1 MFFVSVNKYH
11 FTLPAAARAAT
22 AMARFTQSII
32 IISGRI
38 DEAVESYTQDQFEIL
53 LYKKNSKLIQF
64 TITWNKK
71 YLLYKV
77 TNYLENW
84 CFDATFLQLGK
95 VDSSM
100 EMVWGHL

>member
-11 FTLPAAARAAT
+11 FTHHAVARAAT

-53 LYKKNSKLIQF
+53 LYKKNSKLIQLLETKNIYF
-64 TITWNKK
+64 TR
-71 YLLYKV
+71 
-77 TNYLENW
+77 
-84 CFDATFLQLGK
+84 
-95 VDSSM
+95 
-100 EMVWGHL
+100 